1 MTEAKAAT
9 VVSPPGVASAG
20 QEPGAAAWRAVASI
34 AVATFVMVTTEFL
47 PIGLLTAMASNLGVS
62 EGRMGLA
69 VTVPGVVAAVAAP
82 ALTVLAGR
90 LDRRLVLLGLTLFI
104 VASNLVVA
112 LAPNLSVL
120 LIGRVLLGLNVGG
133 FWAFAIA
140 AGRRLVPEAS
150 GGRATSIISAG
161 ISIGTVC
168 GVPAGSLVGHI
179 AGWRVAFA
187 VAGALSVLV
196 LLAQMA
202 LLPKIRVTQAIGVS
216 SLLDLFKVRQA
227 RIGLVAT
234 FLVAAGHFAAYTYFE
249 PFLRHVTRMDQ
260 AMVTTAL
267 VLYGVAGI
275 AGTFLGEAAT
285 ARSVRLAFIGTALLL
300 GFVVLLAPAI
310 GSSTGLAL
318 GLVVLWG
325 LAFGA
330 VPVCVNIWMYQAAPG
345 AYEGGSALIVTVF
358 QIALASGAFG
368 GGLVVDDA
376 GLTAAFLVAGVT
388 VASAGGVIVLLGGQV
403 DQTTRTDR
411 GTT

>member
-9 VVSPPGVASAG
+9 VVSPPGAASAG
-20 QEPGAAAWRAVASI
+20 LEPGAAAWTAVASI

-82 ALTVLAGR
+82 ALTVLAGS
-90 LDRRLVLLGLTLFI
+90 LDRRLVLLGLTFFI

-161 ISIGTVC
+161 IAIGTVC
-168 GVPAGSLVGHI
+168 GVPAGALVGHI

-285 ARSVRLAFIGTALLL
+285 ARGVRLAFIGTALLL

-318 GLVVLWG
+318 GLVALWG

-358 QIALASGAFG
+358 QVALASGAFG
-368 GGLVVDDA
+368 GGLVVDHA